1 MAKAR
6 RFGAGETLIYQG
18 GDDNALFCLESGTV
32 KVVKHS
38 IGGHEIWLAELGAG
52 TLFGEMSALTGTRR
66 SSDVI
71 AISDCAVQ
79 VLPAADFL
87 KLMEAY
93 PKFGLYIARMLAARI
108 DRTSRQMFER
118 LSLPATQ
125 RVYAELT
132 RMGEQDADNSEVLTI
147 SPAQSV
153 TQLSARWNIS
163 RESASRAMSTLQKQG
178 LLKKTGDSWHV
189 IQPDFEDADAG

>member
-1 MAKAR
+1 M
-6 RFGAGETLIYQG
+6 
-18 GDDNALFCLESGTV
+18 ES
-32 KVVKHS
+32 
-38 IGGHEIWLAELGAG
+38 
-52 TLFGEMSALTGTRR
+52 
-66 SSDVI
+66 
-71 AISDCAVQ
+71 
-79 VLPAADFL
+79 
-87 KLMEAY
+87 Y

-108 DRTSRQMFER
+108 DSTSRQMFER